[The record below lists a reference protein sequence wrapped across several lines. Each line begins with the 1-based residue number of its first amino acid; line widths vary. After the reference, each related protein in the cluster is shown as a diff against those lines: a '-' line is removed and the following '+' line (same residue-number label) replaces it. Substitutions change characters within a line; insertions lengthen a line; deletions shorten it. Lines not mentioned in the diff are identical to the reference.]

1 MAALTWTEVAGRR
14 QARHGLLKPH
24 GDLASAA
31 AAMCGVHAQVMSA
44 AEVSLGLR
52 VAGVTRSD
60 VRAAVHGSLVKT
72 FGPRGTVH
80 LLPAADLPLWTAA
93 LGAVPAAGSQAVGV
107 RLAPEQLDAVVA
119 AIGTALD
126 GAALTITEL
135 DAVVVRSVGAWAGER
150 TMPAF
155 GGFWPRWRQAVEV
168 AAHRGVLCFGP
179 NRGRTITYTRPAP
192 GDPVAPDAAVT
203 ELVRRYLR
211 SYGPAAPEHFARW
224 LAAPRTWASDRF
236 AETELEPVTV
246 EGVALWQL
254 PGDGAV
260 AEPAELSLLP
270 YFDPYVVGGQPR
282 ELLFPGAAAKRALN
296 RTGQAGNFPVVL
308 AHGTVAGVW
317 HLKRSGKRAT
327 VTVEPIGRFPALRR
341 AAVEREAAR
350 IAAVVEAS
358 IESMDVVIGEVTVGP
373 HA

>member
-1 MAALTWTEVAGRR
+1 MAALTWTAVAGQR
-14 QARHGLLKPH
+14 QARHGLLTPFD
-24 GDLASAA
+24 DLGSAVS
-31 AAMCGVHAQVMSA
+31 AMCGAHAQVMSA

-60 VRAAVHGSLVKT
+60 VRAAVHGDLVKT

-80 LLPAADLPLWTAA
+80 LLPAAELPLWTAA
-93 LGAVPAAGSQAVGV
+93 LGAVPTGTSLGDGV
-107 RLAPEQLDAVVA
+107 KLAPSQLDAVTA
-119 AIGTALD
+119 AIAAALD

-135 DAVVVRSVGAWAGER
+135 DDAVIGAVGAWAGEQ

-155 GGFWPRWRQAVEV
+155 GDFWPRWRQAVGT

-179 NRGRTITYTRPAP
+179 TRGRTVTYIRAP
-192 GDPVAPDAAVT
+192 LGDPVPAETAVP

-224 LAAPRTWASDRF
+224 LGAPRSWAVDRF
-236 AETELEPVTV
+236 AEVELEPVTV

-254 PGDGAV
+254 PGETEA
-260 AEPAELSLLP
+260 AEPAELLLLP

-282 ELLFPGAAAKRALN
+282 ELLFPGTAATRALS

-308 AHGTVAGVW
+308 AHGAVAGVW

-327 VTVEPIGRFPALRR
+327 VTVEPIGRFPARR
-341 AAVEREAAR
+341 RKAVEREAAR
-350 IAAVVEAS
+350 ISEIVEAS
-358 IESMDVVIGEVTVGP
+358 VELVIGDVAVGA